1 MDESMTRHFP
11 KREAQFKA
19 QMSNAY
25 NNPQRPQVDYATEEH
40 HISRDHPKSRSN
52 IIVAASMA
60 TLNQSRQHL
69 IIKIQRRVH
78 SI

>member
-1 MDESMTRHFP
+1 
-11 KREAQFKA
+11 
-19 QMSNAY
+19 MSNAY

-60 TLNQSRQHL
+60 TLNQSRQQL

-78 SI
+78 SIQETGSTERQARPREGT